1 MKITSIVFNFY
12 LQLSGSR
19 KYYVKDN
26 KFCVLD
32 DGTGNARKVN
42 WNFANWTLNIYR
54 LTDN

>member
-32 DGTGNARKVN
+32 DGTGNGRKVN